1 MEVYG
6 QLLALY
12 MKHVRRMLSCRV
24 ELEIHRWVDVCV
36 TFMEGVFGVSKF
48 SARGKSSLLCTLWF
62 LVNCYHGSRATS
74 TPSYKSI
81 VFRWSVFH
89 QKPFQPEVSVCLCEW
104 EREWMR
110 FGASCVR
117 RKKKPQPFME
127 RCIHRVLFLFIRHVG
142 TMLCVNIFTYSVAV
156 CVLQAYSSQF
166 VALIMFA
173 LLMCSDRISM
183 QPRRREI
190 IQGLKVLPGKHRVS
204 HSVSVCLLDTHI
216 VRGD

>member
-117 RKKKPQPFME
+117 RKKTPAIYGKMYSQSVVFVHQAC
-127 RCIHRVLFLFIRHVG
+127 RNHVVCEIYLL
-142 TMLCVNIFTYSVAV
+142 TRSLCVFCRRTAAS
-156 CVLQAYSSQF
+156 LWPSS
-166 VALIMFA
+166 
-173 LLMCSDRISM
+173 CSPCSCARTEFPCS
-183 QPRRREI
+183 
-190 IQGLKVLPGKHRVS
+190 PGGGRSFRASKCCQVNTVS
-204 HSVSVCLLDTHI
+204 HTLSPSVS
-216 VRGD
+216 